1 MQLERADLQ
10 DLMMAMVGLETMAY
24 IKPIT
29 IDELTHYVVF
39 AADGTQLAMFDSA
52 FHQQDEP
59 MIEAVQRRMGQV
71 SDIHALDPVLL
82 SSDAAPVTARRMLT
96 AMIEKERGAQPALM
110 PAD

>member
-52 FHQQDEP
+52 ETAYYN
-59 MIEAVQRRMGQV
+59 AVKHNL
-71 SDIHALDPVLL
+71 SPTSIH
-82 SSDAAPVTARRMLT
+82 
-96 AMIEKERGAQPALM
+96 
-110 PAD
+110 